1 MARLQ
6 DFSTGVGPRRFEARV
21 ASSRRNV
28 LSEGPV
34 WVAETSTI
42 LWIDVEVGSV
52 FEGRLDGGL
61 VEESWKLDFE
71 GRVGAAVPGV
81 DGSILVATAGQLV
94 VVPPSGSR
102 LHGPRVVAPGVDS
115 RTNDGACDPAGRF
128 LVGTLPLDD
137 RTAEDFLYRVEDDGS
152 LTTIDSDLTL
162 SNGLGWSPDGRL
174 LYSTDTIPGTIWVR
188 DYDAATG
195 AIGPRREHLHIE
207 HGSPDG
213 LCVDASGNLWVA
225 IWGGG
230 EIRSFSPN
238 GELVATVSVPCP
250 HPSSVAFVGDNLD
263 LLLITTASRDLSD
276 AELRQYPDAGRL
288 FLADVETTGTPTFPW
303 SASWRDRLENP

>member
-1 MARLQ
+1 M
-6 DFSTGVGPRRFEARV
+6 
-21 ASSRRNV
+21 

-42 LWIDVEVGSV
+42 LWIDVELGSV
-52 FEGRLDGGL
+52 FEGRLESGL
-61 VEESWKLDFE
+61 VEESWKLDFPE
-71 GRVGAAVPGV
+71 RVGAAVPAV
-81 DGSILVATAGQLV
+81 DGSLLVATANRLV
-94 VVPPSGSR
+94 VVPRSGSR
-102 LHGPRVVAPGVDS
+102 MNGPVIVAPGVDS

-137 RTAEDFLYRVEDDGS
+137 RTSQDFLYRVEDDGS

-195 AIGPRREHLHIE
+195 AIGARRMHLQIE
-207 HGSPDG
+207 DGSPDG

-225 IWGGG
+225 IWGSG
-230 EIRSFSPN
+230 EVRSFSPD

-250 HPSSVAFVGDNLD
+250 HPSSVAFVGDGLD
-263 LLLITTASRDLSD
+263 LLLITTASRDLSE

-288 FLADVETTGTPTFPW
+288 FLADVETPGTPTFAW
-303 SASWRDRLENP
+303 SASWRGQPEENR

>member
-1 MARLQ
+1 
-6 DFSTGVGPRRFEARV
+6 
-21 ASSRRNV
+21 V

-42 LWIDVEVGSV
+42 LWIDVELGSV
-52 FEGRLDGGL
+52 FGGRLEGGL

-71 GRVGAAVPGV
+71 GRVGAAVPAV
-81 DGSILVATAGQLV
+81 DGSLLVATANRV
-94 VVPPSGSR
+94 VVVTPSGSR
-102 LHGPRVVAPGVDS
+102 LNGPVIVAPGVER

-137 RTAEDFLYRVEDDGS
+137 RTSQDFLYRVEDDGS

-195 AIGPRREHLHIE
+195 AIGPRRQHLQIE
-207 HGSPDG
+207 DGSPDG

-225 IWGGG
+225 IWGSG
-230 EIRSFSPN
+230 EVRSFSPD
-238 GELVATVSVPCP
+238 GELAGTVNVPCP
-250 HPSSVAFVGDNLD
+250 HPSSVAFVGDGLD
-263 LLLITTASRDLSD
+263 RLLVTTASRDLSE

-288 FLADVETTGTPTFPW
+288 FLADVETTGTPTFAW
-303 SASWRDRLENP
+303 SASWRGQLGENR